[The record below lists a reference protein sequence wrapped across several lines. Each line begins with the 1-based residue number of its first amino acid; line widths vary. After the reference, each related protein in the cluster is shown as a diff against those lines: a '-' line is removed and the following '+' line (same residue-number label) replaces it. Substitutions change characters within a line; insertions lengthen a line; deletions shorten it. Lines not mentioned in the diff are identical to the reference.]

1 MCESRARARIAS
13 LPMYPSNRPQVQ
25 AWWSTLATRLADLGV
40 PDAPATLAW
49 PDQLPEHWTAPELL
63 LSQACGYPLVTFL
76 DARVQVVG
84 ALHYRAPGCSG
95 VFNRSQVIVRD
106 KHPARNLQDL
116 RGTTVA
122 FNGTDSQSGYNAL
135 LAMVAALGGGNTF
148 FGDRVSTG
156 SHQGSVLA
164 VRDGQ
169 ADVAAIDCVSLASML
184 RHLPDMARG
193 VRALAQSDPYPGLPL
208 ITSIGTSA
216 TDLAA
221 IRAALSWAVQEPSL
235 ADVRADLLLS
245 GFEPLTRADYQIC
258 SQMRQQSLTLGSSIL

>member
-1 MCESRARARIAS
+1 
-13 LPMYPSNRPQVQ
+13 MYACNRPQVQ
-25 AWWSTLATRLADLGV
+25 ALWSALATHLAASGVHGV
-40 PDAPATLAW
+40 PAELTW
-49 PDQLPEHWTAPELL
+49 PDHLHRHWVAPELL

-84 ALHYRAPGCSG
+84 AMHYLAPGCHG
-95 VFNRSQVIVRD
+95 VFNRSQVIVREN
-106 KHPARNLQDL
+106 HPARSLDDL
-116 RGTTVA
+116 RGATVA
-122 FNGTDSQSGYNAL
+122 FNGIDSQSGYNAL